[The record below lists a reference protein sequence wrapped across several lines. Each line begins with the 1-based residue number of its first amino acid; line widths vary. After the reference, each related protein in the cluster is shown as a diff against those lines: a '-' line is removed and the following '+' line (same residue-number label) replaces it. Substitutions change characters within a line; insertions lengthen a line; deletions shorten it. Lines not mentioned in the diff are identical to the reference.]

1 MYLNLPPLP
10 FEERRVALSR
20 GKEKI
25 DFTVDALF
33 IFRIDSLKQSE
44 PSVSDKFQFS

>member
-1 MYLNLPPLP
+1 MP

-33 IFRIDSLKQSE
+33 IFRIDLKQSE
-44 PSVSDKFQFS
+44 PSVSYKFQFS